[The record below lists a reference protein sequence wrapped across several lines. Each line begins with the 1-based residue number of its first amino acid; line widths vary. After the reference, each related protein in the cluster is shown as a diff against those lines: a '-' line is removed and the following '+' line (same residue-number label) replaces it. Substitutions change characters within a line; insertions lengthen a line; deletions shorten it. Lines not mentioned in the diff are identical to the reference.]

1 MIQLTK
7 DLVLIA
13 DSECYVVGKPGK
25 SRGKGPEL
33 IKPKYYTTVA
43 QAVRGA
49 LAITMRQRVADG
61 SIATLRQFIEE
72 QERLQD
78 EFKQLLEPLEG
89 GPQR

>member
-1 MIQLTK
+1 MIQLTN

-13 DSECYVVGKPGK
+13 NSECYIVGKAGK

-33 IKPKYYTTVA
+33 TNPKYYTTAA

-49 LAITMRQRVADG
+49 LAITMRQRVGDG
-61 SIATLRQFIEE
+61 SITTLRQFIEE
-72 QERLQD
+72 QEQLQY
-78 EFKQLLEPLEG
+78 EFKRLLEPLEV

>member
-1 MIQLTK
+1 MCIGQ
-7 DLVLIA
+7 A
-13 DSECYVVGKPGK
+13 E
-25 SRGKGPEL
+25 
-33 IKPKYYTTVA
+33 YYTTAA

-61 SIATLRQFIEE
+61 SITTLRQFIEE

-78 EFKQLLEPLEG
+78 EFKRLLEPLEG

>member
-1 MIQLTK
+1 ML
-7 DLVLIA
+7 
-13 DSECYVVGKPGK
+13 SESPENRAGRGLNLS
-25 SRGKGPEL
+25 SRN
-33 IKPKYYTTVA
+33 IA

>member
-7 DLVLIA
+7 DLVLMA
-13 DSECYVVGKPGK
+13 DSDCYTVGKP
-25 SRGKGPEL
+25 RTRTDKGCVL
-33 IKPKYYTTVA
+33 DRPKYYTTVA
-43 QAVRGA
+43 QAMRGA

-61 SIATLRQFIEE
+61 SITKLRQFIEE

-78 EFKQLLEPLEG
+78 EFKRMLEPLEG